1 MWIDKYL
8 FIYKQLDLE
17 RQGDKWIEKQLDLE
31 RQGDKWIEKQLDRY
45 VHILWLCVKMK
56 G

>member
-1 MWIDKYL
+1 MDRVIDLYMWIDK
-8 FIYKQLDLE
+8 QLV
-17 RQGDKWIEKQLDLE
+17 LE